1 MVIMDV
7 AFVNGTPSLDPL
19 PHPIEIRSSSFVL
32 FLLYATVTLV
42 VLFQICR
49 IIYYRFTRSAITTHT
64 FSRHNLLHY
73 QFLFLI
79 YSFFWGCLR
88 SVFWLL
94 IPWTSVQE
102 IFLQGIAL
110 QIQFWTFTLIVLFFS
125 QMTYKIEKTW
135 ATYRTLA
142 LAIYV
147 FLNLLFLSGFLAFAT
162 IPLVQITYNT
172 TTLDQR
178 QAYFVSFMYMVLAFL
193 LVYFGWRLYS
203 AITITKNV
211 QVCFCYC
218 RQNHI
223 VGVIVASAG
232 R

>member
-49 IIYYRFTRSAITTHT
+49 IIYY
-64 FSRHNLLHY
+64 RHNLLHY

-147 FLNLLFLSGFLAFAT
+147 FLNLLFLSGFL
-162 IPLVQITYNT
+162 
-172 TTLDQR
+172 
-178 QAYFVSFMYMVLAFL
+178 
-193 LVYFGWRLYS
+193 GG
-203 AITITKNV
+203 
-211 QVCFCYC
+211 
-218 RQNHI
+218 
-223 VGVIVASAG
+223 GVILALLSG
-232 R
+232 PI